1 MQERDI
7 EKNVTTEQFIATLRR
22 CADALEKG
30 ESFRIQI
37 ASERFTIP
45 AGAELS
51 IEHEREADGD
61 EFEEE
66 VEFQLKWKSGH

>member
-7 EKNVTTEQFIATLRR
+7 EKGMSTENFVATLRR

-45 AGAELS
+45 ADAELS
-51 IEHEREADGD
+51 IEHEREGDGG
-61 EFEEE
+61 EFEQE
-66 VEFQLKWKSGH
+66 VEFQLKWKSKA